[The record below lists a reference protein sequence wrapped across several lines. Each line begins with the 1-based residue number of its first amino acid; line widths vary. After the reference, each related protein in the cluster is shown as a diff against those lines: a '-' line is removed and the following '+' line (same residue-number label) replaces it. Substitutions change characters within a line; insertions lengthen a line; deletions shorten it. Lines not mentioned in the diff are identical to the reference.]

1 VPLVQRRIG
10 LLFAGFLVLLAIAA
24 LKASWLG
31 VVRSG
36 DLQRAAVTQQEA
48 EIPIPARRGAIT
60 DTNGIDL
67 AVSQP
72 AVDIA
77 ATTYLIEDATKA
89 AGKLAPLIGVP
100 EDELL
105 RKLAKPS
112 GFTYLVRGLPAQ
124 KAAKVEKL
132 NLAGLEFIPRYRR
145 DYPRDWMASQL
156 LGSVGTDG
164 QGLGGLEYF
173 LDRRLRGSDGERR
186 MVKDAMGNPIEMRD
200 TTPVE
205 PGADV
210 KLTLDANLQDQ
221 SEEVLNEVGRV
232 WQPKGATAIV
242 MNPET
247 GAILALANW
256 PRVNANKLHESP
268 DYARQNRAV
277 VASYEPGSTFKAFTV
292 AAALEDGRVE
302 PDTKFNIPPVLAV
315 ADRKLHDAEEHGWE
329 TRTTS
334 EILKFSS
341 NIGAVLIARK
351 VGTKRFDSWIH
362 RWGFGKPT
370 GVDLP
375 GEEQGIVLPL
385 EQYSGAT
392 MGNLPIGQGIAVTPM
407 QMAAAYAAIAN
418 GGMLRP
424 PHIVASVGG
433 RATKKP
439 AGKRVISEATAAS
452 VRSMLEGVLGAGG
465 TASGAAIPGY
475 DLAGKTGTAEKAI
488 NGEYSKDKYVASFVG
503 FAPAKHPKLLVTV
516 MVDEP
521 RGEIY
526 GGQVAAPA
534 WRKIVNFALGYLK
547 IGPN

>member
-1 VPLVQRRIG
+1 MPFVQRRIG

-24 LKASWLG
+24 IKASWLG

-36 DLQRAAVTQQEA
+36 DLKRAAVTQQEA
-48 EIPIPARRGAIT
+48 DIPIPARRGAIT

-89 AGKLAPLIGVP
+89 AAKLAPLLGVP

-112 GFTYLVRGLPAQ
+112 GFVYLVRGLPAQ

-132 NLAGLEFIPRYRR
+132 NLPGLEFIPRYRR

-173 LDRRLRGSDGERR
+173 LERRLRGSDGERR

-210 KLTLDANLQDQ
+210 RLTLDANLQDQ
-221 SEEVLNEVGRV
+221 AEEVLNEVGRV

-242 MNPET
+242 MSPET

-256 PRVNANKLHESP
+256 PRVNANALDESP

-277 VASYEPGSTFKAFTV
+277 VATYEPGSTFKAFTV
-292 AAALEDGRVE
+292 AAALEDDKVE

-315 ADRKLHDAEEHGWE
+315 ADRQLHDAEDHG
-329 TRTTS
+329 
-334 EILKFSS
+334 
-341 NIGAVLIARK
+341 
-351 VGTKRFDSWIH
+351 
-362 RWGFGKPT
+362 
-370 GVDLP
+370 
-375 GEEQGIVLPL
+375 
-385 EQYSGAT
+385 
-392 MGNLPIGQGIAVTPM
+392 
-407 QMAAAYAAIAN
+407 
-418 GGMLRP
+418 
-424 PHIVASVGG
+424 
-433 RATKKP
+433 
-439 AGKRVISEATAAS
+439 
-452 VRSMLEGVLGAGG
+452 
-465 TASGAAIPGY
+465 
-475 DLAGKTGTAEKAI
+475 
-488 NGEYSKDKYVASFVG
+488 
-503 FAPAKHPKLLVTV
+503 
-516 MVDEP
+516 
-521 RGEIY
+521 
-526 GGQVAAPA
+526 
-534 WRKIVNFALGYLK
+534 
-547 IGPN
+547 